1 MITSVLLR
9 LLSISMLK
17 TLGHNSATLLA
28 FFFIFSFFNAVHSCT
43 QVPIQ
48 SRTNTHTCT
57 DTYISR

>member
-28 FFFIFSFFNAVHSCT
+28 LFFFIFIFSFFNAVHSCT
-43 QVPIQ
+43 QVPIVT
-48 SRTNTHTCT
+48 RIHTHAQTLT
-57 DTYISR
+57 